1 MTGIDL
7 LYLKCQKVQSMDLF
21 IGNLEMAVSE
31 GDLRL
36 LFKGYEKRT
45 TFKIIR
51 MEGDEE
57 GGSNLVYGIVSIDS
71 DRLAKKAIKKLNYKK
86 IHGRM
91 VIIRE
96 FHYRASQNDK
106 RALNWRMKGWE
117 NEERRGRERRQK
129 RKAVKNLDDYEISG
143 MSGFS
148 RKYK

>member
-1 MTGIDL
+1 
-7 LYLKCQKVQSMDLF
+7 
-21 IGNLEMAVSE
+21 MAVSE

-36 LFKGYEKRT
+36 LFKGYDKRT

-51 MEGDEE
+51 MEGEE
-57 GGSNLVYGIVSIDS
+57 GAGNLVYGIVSIDS

-91 VIIRE
+91 VVIRE
-96 FHYRASQNDK
+96 FHHRASQNDK

-129 RKAVKNLDDYEISG
+129 RNAVKNLDDYQITG

-148 RKYK
+148 RKNS